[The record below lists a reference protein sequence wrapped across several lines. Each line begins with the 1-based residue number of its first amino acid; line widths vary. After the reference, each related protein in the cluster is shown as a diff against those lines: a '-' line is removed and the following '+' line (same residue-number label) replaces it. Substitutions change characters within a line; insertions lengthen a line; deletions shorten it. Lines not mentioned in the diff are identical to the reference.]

1 MKRIFSLFLSLCML
15 LSLFTLVSCEK
26 TKEVDPELTLAT
38 FVGQVIDV
46 PAGDP
51 LVITGETYDQ
61 PLLINAVEGSTVLFS
76 SCTFGQKIY
85 FNGTGG
91 SKAIFDADNTIAENV
106 SITMFNEI
114 KEATI
119 DTPLPRVILLMPI
132 PCFTPY
138 QGTILASGISE
149 MTIDGVKYTLE
160 TCKYGLEADDTVVP
174 FDPNAGYNIFGVGT
188 WWENGEKVI
197 LDFAAVEESE

>member
-26 TKEVDPELTLAT
+26 TKEVDPELTLAN

-61 PLLINAVEGSTVLFS
+61 PLLINAVEGSTVQFS
-76 SCTFGQKIY
+76 GCTFGQKIY
-85 FNGTGG
+85 FNGTSG
-91 SKAIFDADNTIAENV
+91 SAAIFNADNTIAENV

-119 DTPLPRVILLMPI
+119 DTTLPRVILMMPI
-132 PCFTPY
+132 PCVAEY
-138 QGTILASGISE
+138 QGTVIASGISE
-149 MTIDGVKYTLE
+149 LNIDGVTYKME
-160 TCKYGLEADDTVVP
+160 TCEHSFDAEGNLIP
-174 FDPNAGYNIFGVGT
+174 FDPNASYGIFAVAT

-197 LDFAAVEESE
+197 LSFAE

>member
-1 MKRIFSLFLSLCML
+1 MKRIFTLLLSLCML

-26 TKEVDPELTLAT
+26 KEDEETLTLAN
-38 FVGQVIDV
+38 FVGQTIDV

-76 SCTFGQKIY
+76 GCTFNQKIY

-138 QGTILASGISE
+138 QGTILASGIPE

-160 TCKYGLEADDTVVP
+160 TSEHGLADGDTVVP
-174 FDPNAGYNIFGVGT
+174 YDPSAGYNIFGVGT

-197 LDFAAVEESE
+197 LSFAAKEE

>member
-1 MKRIFSLFLSLCML
+1 VYRTDAASDLETAFAAAQSNLSSGTSDTDAALETHDGHRRGRA
-15 LSLFTLVSCEK
+15 SAGETE
-26 TKEVDPELTLAT
+26 LAT
-38 FVGQVIDV
+38 TAATAEE
-46 PAGDP
+46 PAD
-51 LVITGETYDQ
+51 YSD
-61 PLLINAVEGSTVLFS
+61 
-76 SCTFGQKIY
+76 
-85 FNGTGG
+85 
-91 SKAIFDADNTIAENV
+91 ENV

-160 TCKYGLEADDTVVP
+160 TSEHGLDANDNVVP
-174 FDPNAGYNIFGVGT
+174 YDPNAGYTIFGVGT

-197 LDFAAVEESE
+197 LSFAAKE

>member
-1 MKRIFSLFLSLCML
+1 MKRILTLLLSLCML
-15 LSLFTLVSCEK
+15 FSLFMLVSCEE

-51 LVITGETYDQ
+51 LVITGETYDR

-76 SCTFGQKIY
+76 GCTFGQKIY

-91 SKAIFDADNTIAENV
+91 SKAIFDADNTITENV

-160 TCKYGLEADDTVVP
+160 TSEHGLDANDNVVP
-174 FDPNAGYNIFGVGT
+174 YDPNAGYTIFGVGT

-197 LDFAAVEESE
+197 LSFAAKE

>member
-1 MKRIFSLFLSLCML
+1 MKRILSILLALCML
-15 LSLFTLVSCEK
+15 VSLFTLVSCEK
-26 TKEVDPELTLAT
+26 SEKNDDDALTLAN
-38 FVGQVIDV
+38 FVGQTIDV

-51 LVITGETYDQ
+51 MVITGQTYDQ
-61 PLLINAVEGSTVLFS
+61 PLLINAVEGSTVMFS
-76 SCTFGQKIY
+76 GCTFNQKIY

-91 SKAIFDADNTIAENV
+91 SKAIFDADNTVADGV

-149 MTIDGVKYTLE
+149 MNIDGVTYTME
-160 TCKYGLEADDTVVP
+160 TCEHGLADGDTVVP
-174 FDPNAGYNIFGVGT
+174 YDPNAGYTIFGVGT

-197 LDFAAVEESE
+197 LSFAAAE

>member
-1 MKRIFSLFLSLCML
+1 MKRIFTLLLSLCML
-15 LSLFTLVSCEK
+15 LSLFTLVSCDKTEEDDEK
-26 TKEVDPELTLAT
+26 LTLAN

-51 LVITGETYDQ
+51 VVITGEAYDQ
-61 PLLINAVEGSTVLFS
+61 PLLINAVEGSTVMFS
-76 SCTFGQKIY
+76 GCTFNQKIY

-106 SITMFNEI
+106 SITMFNEV

-132 PCFTPY
+132 PCFTEY

-149 MTIDGVKYTLE
+149 LSIDGVTYTLE
-160 TCKYGLEADDTVVP
+160 TCEYGLDAGDTVVP
-174 FDPNAGYNIFGVGT
+174 YDPNAGYTIFGVGT

-197 LDFAAVEESE
+197 FSFAAAE